1 MDELRLDK
9 KLDGI
14 AEVRD
19 ETDRTGLRIVVEL
32 KKEVNAEGILNYLYK
47 NTDLQIPYNFNMVA
61 INNRRPTLMTLPKIL
76 DAYIGHQKEVVTRR
90 SQYEL
95 RKAENRQHIVEGLKK
110 ALSILDEVIETIRA
124 SKDKRNA
131 KDNLS
136 TKFGFTEAQS
146 EAIVSLQLYR
156 LTNTDITA
164 LEQEADEL
172 NKKIIELQS
181 ILQSEKRLL
190 QVIKTDLK
198 RVKKTYSDDRRAII
212 EEQIEEIKNRCGS
225 YDSAGR
231 CHRYC
236 NERRICET
244 NRLAFA

>member
-1 MDELRLDK
+1 
-9 KLDGI
+9 
-14 AEVRD
+14 
-19 ETDRTGLRIVVEL
+19 
-32 KKEVNAEGILNYLYK
+32 
-47 NTDLQIPYNFNMVA
+47 MVA

-110 ALSILDEVIETIRA
+110 ALSILDQVIETIRA

-136 TKFGFTEAQS
+136 AKFGFTEAQA

-164 LEQEADEL
+164 LQQEADEL
-172 NKKIIELQS
+172 NKKIIELQA

-212 EEQIEEIKNRCGS
+212 EDQIEEIKIDVEVMIPQEDVIVTVTKEGYVKRTDGAHIMPQMAKTS
-225 YDSAGR
+225 V
-231 CHRYC
+231 
-236 NERRICET
+236 
-244 NRLAFA
+244 